1 MNKKLL
7 CFGLSAL
14 LLASCNGGG
23 GNDSSAPSS
32 IDGSAVTWAITFE
45 SNGGSAVS
53 SLQVKNGMTAAK
65 PKDPTKSGYTFDAWY
80 SDAKLTVA
88 FDWSKAITANWKL
101 YASWTTNISSSENSS
116 IPNSEMSQSSSESG
130 EASSIAS
137 SSTIDASKKGHG
149 PEGSSLVSWY
159 LVGSGSLWDTETGW
173 TVADGV
179 QLYSNPGN
187 DNDKGCILSIR
198 LEEGDMFKVTDGGE
212 TWFGY
217 EKVDPSDSDAN
228 LGKTNFAG
236 EDDTYGG
243 KNFKCLVSGTYD
255 MYINGQGVFW
265 IQAAQ

>member
-1 MNKKLL
+1 MNKRLL

-23 GNDSSAPSS
+23 GENSSAASS
-32 IDGSAVTWAITFE
+32 IDGNATIWTITFE

-53 SLQVKNGMTAAK
+53 SLQVKNGMTATK
-65 PKDPTKSGYTFDAWY
+65 PKDPTKSGYVFDAWY
-80 SDAKLTVA
+80 NDAKLTVA

-101 YASWTTNISSSENSS
+101 YASWTANASSSENSS
-116 IPNSEMSQSSSESG
+116 IPNSETSQSSSEGG
-130 EASSIAS
+130 ESSSSVNSSSI
-137 SSTIDASKKGHG
+137 DANKKGHG

-159 LVGSGSLWDTETGW
+159 LVGGGSLWGAETGW
-173 TVADGV
+173 TIKGGV

-187 DNDKGCILSIR
+187 DNDKGCILGIS
-198 LEEGDMFKVTDGGE
+198 LEEGDMFKVTDGGS
-212 TWFGY
+212 TWLGY
-217 EKVDPSDSDAN
+217 EKVDSSDSEAN

-236 EDDTYGG
+236 ESDGYGG
-243 KNFKCLVSGTYD
+243 QNFKCVMSGTYD